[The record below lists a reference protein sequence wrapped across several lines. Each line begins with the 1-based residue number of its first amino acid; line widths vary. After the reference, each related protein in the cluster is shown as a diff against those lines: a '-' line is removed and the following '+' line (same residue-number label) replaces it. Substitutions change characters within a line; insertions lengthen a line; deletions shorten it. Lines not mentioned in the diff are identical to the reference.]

1 MSHFLILRP
10 MRFPGGW
17 GRHRTVNM
25 YMYNNSMVMTNTRF
39 DMDAVRPLRAII
51 SHPEM
56 SEVTQKCDNSSSPL
70 QPLAVESYM
79 KIR

>member
-56 SEVTQKCDNSSSPL
+56 SEVTKKVTISHRQCSL
-70 QPLAVESYM
+70 LRWRV
-79 KIR
+79 I